1 MQTKDMYYRGIS
13 HALLTITRDEG
24 VRGLYKGL
32 GTTLMVSSPNLIHNK
47 SIYVFIQSF
56 LDYVTFSHGSWRGF
70 KKVAFWKSLVVK
82 ENQAVV
88 KSHTNLHGQC
98 GVFQ

>member
-32 GTTLMVSSPNLIHNK
+32 GTTLMVSSPNLNLRLHTKFPGLCYI
-47 SIYVFIQSF
+47 
-56 LDYVTFSHGSWRGF
+56 LP
-70 KKVAFWKSLVVK
+70 WKL
-82 ENQAVV
+82 ERI
-88 KSHTNLHGQC
+88 
-98 GVFQ
+98 